1 MQQTY
6 TGWIPKNILLY
17 WDLHKLGKLNNPRQ
31 IYRIHKKIHAIH
43 KASAHLQLCHA
54 RLKSHRSPWQHV
66 IHKALAHLQL
76 CYAHLKSHRSPWRYL
91 CRCSLQQQRKDNDAP
106 KELLWK
112 KAMILPRVCKISCE
126 RDGDPGK
133 LDARSSGRQHPLRG
147 WHGCDNFAA
156 CRGTPPRVLLRP
168 PQHPHETDSHGAR
181 TPDKLRRILWH
192 GWNSFSPTTAPPL
205 EQ

>member
-17 WDLHKLGKLNNPRQ
+17 WDLNKLGKLNNPRQ
-31 IYRIHKKIHAIH
+31 VYRIHKKIHVIH

-54 RLKSHRSPWQHV
+54 RLKP
-66 IHKALAHLQL
+66 
-76 CYAHLKSHRSPWRYL
+76 HRSPWRY
-91 CRCSLQQQRKDNDAP
+91 QGKDNDAP

-133 LDARSSGRQHPLRG
+133 LDACSSGRQHPLRG

-156 CRGTPPRVLLRP
+156 CRGTPPRVLLLP
-168 PQHPHETDSHGAR
+168 PQHPHETDSHEAR
-181 TPDKLRRILWH
+181 TPDRLRRILWH
-192 GWNSFSPTTAPPL
+192 GRNSFSPTIAPPL